1 MHSLFRKR
9 NNMLLSRSFIGPFCL
24 WIWRVILIFIITFC
38 IVNFLFI
45 MAIIMENRRQSMR
58 DPPGMVNAKIE
69 EIINE
74 KVYGVKPLYDNK
86 IKAERN
92 RILILSYSERSPIAI
107 RISKDENLFYL
118 NINKKLKDTQQAN
131 LLLGWGKQSRTA
143 LVTSLSL
150 IR

>member
-1 MHSLFRKR
+1 
-9 NNMLLSRSFIGPFCL
+9 
-24 WIWRVILIFIITFC
+24 
-38 IVNFLFI
+38 
-45 MAIIMENRRQSMR
+45 MENRRQSMR

-69 EIINE
+69 EIVNE

-92 RILILSYSERSPIAI
+92 RILILSYSERSPIAV